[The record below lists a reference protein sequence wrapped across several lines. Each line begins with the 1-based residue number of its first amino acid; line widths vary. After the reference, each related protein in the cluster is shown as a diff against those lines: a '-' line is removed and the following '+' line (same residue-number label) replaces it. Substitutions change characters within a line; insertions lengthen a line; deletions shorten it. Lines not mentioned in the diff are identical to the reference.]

1 MEAVTVIIQNQYSVE
16 VILHAAIVSVN
27 AEMASVSWDK
37 PHSTEAYTAQFL
49 ISLFKFIQ
57 VPYKIDTTENQECV

>member
-37 PHSTEAYTAQFL
+37 PHSTEAYTAH
-49 ISLFKFIQ
+49 SLFKFIQ

>member
-1 MEAVTVIIQNQYSVE
+1 M
-16 VILHAAIVSVN
+16 SVN

-37 PHSTEAYTAQFL
+37 PHSTEAYAAHFL